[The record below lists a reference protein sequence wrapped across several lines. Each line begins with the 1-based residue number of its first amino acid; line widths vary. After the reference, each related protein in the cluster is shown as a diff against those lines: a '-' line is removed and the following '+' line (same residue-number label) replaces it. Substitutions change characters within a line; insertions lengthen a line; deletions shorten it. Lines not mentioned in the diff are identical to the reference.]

1 MNSADVCARAHIT
14 YRQLDHWTRRGYITP
29 TSGQIS
35 PGPGAG
41 RQWTRAEAD
50 HIRRMAALTQ
60 FGVEQKTAAAIA
72 RRLASH
78 DDKVGFRKGGL
89 VASFRWES

>member
-1 MNSADVCARAHIT
+1 MTSADVCARAHIT
-14 YRQLDHWTRRGYITP
+14 YRQLDHWTRRGYISP
-29 TSGQIS
+29 SNGQT
-35 PGPGAG
+35 GTGVG

-50 HIRRMAALTQ
+50 HIRRMAALIQ

-72 RRLASH
+72 RRLATH
-78 DDKVGFRKGGL
+78 DDKVGFRKGSL